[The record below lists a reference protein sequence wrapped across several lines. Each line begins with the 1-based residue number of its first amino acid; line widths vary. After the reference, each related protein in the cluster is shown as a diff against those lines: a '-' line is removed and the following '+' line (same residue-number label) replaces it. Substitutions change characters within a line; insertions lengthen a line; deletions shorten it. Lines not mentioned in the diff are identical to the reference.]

1 MKIDKYKFVRTYVL
15 FGITVSA
22 LTSLMFGLLAVI
34 MHNQALITMYYI
46 FLFAVPILS
55 ATHIV
60 CTHLWDDGNMAVKN
74 RKIVLPIMI
83 VCIIFVFVFLCIYL

>member
-46 FLFAVPILS
+46 FCLLYQYYQQ
-55 ATHIV
+55 HISF
-60 CTHLWDDGNMAVKN
+60 
-74 RKIVLPIMI
+74 VLPFGMTVIWRLKTEKL
-83 VCIIFVFVFLCIYL
+83 FYR

>member
-46 FLFAVPILS
+46 F
-55 ATHIV
+55 V
-60 CTHLWDDGNMAVKN
+60 CCTN
-74 RKIVLPIMI
+74 
-83 VCIIFVFVFLCIYL
+83 IISNTYRLYSLLG